1 MRTSRHLRQAPHV
14 FASSNVQSE
23 SAYEA
28 FVFATSC
35 RFSDLQT
42 SIAAATFSSPAT
54 SRGSIRTFGSSVIVV
69 DGILRSFDGGTP
81 AAAPRRAKA
90 LRDKGISRTPTRR
103 LPAYLGTGASRFAF
117 YILLWGYYFISR
129 DPSRRPRNDH
139 AVAPAISRSAVLP
152 DGHGELVEE
161 AICAGAERARPPGHL
176 ARHDHR
182 DLEQRPERT
191 RVRALPYDLG
201 GPDRRFRKHRGR
213 ARIEADV
220 RHAEP
225 RPARLGG
232 APALLHGDGPGVD
245 RPLDG
250 SHLRA
255 RIAAANSGAT
265 LTFVCGDRTVSV
277 AITSSQTFRFASAGP
292 TKRPWTHA
300 AITRRAPWAFS
311 SLAAVAIV
319 PPVEITSSTMPT
331 DLPRTSSAFGS
342 IFTVYESMR
351 SFSRESNGTPAIA
364 DASFANRIALSSG
377 ARSISTFVDFRYRP
391 IAGMPLTSRA
401 GSGKVLR
408 IPAL

>member
-1 MRTSRHLRQAPHV
+1 MGLLFYKPKPIARTEEP
-14 FASSNVQSE
+14 
-23 SAYEA
+23 
-28 FVFATSC
+28 
-35 RFSDLQT
+35 
-42 SIAAATFSSPAT
+42 
-54 SRGSIRTFGSSVIVV
+54 
-69 DGILRSFDGGTP
+69 
-81 AAAPRRAKA
+81 
-90 LRDKGISRTPTRR
+90 
-103 LPAYLGTGASRFAF
+103 
-117 YILLWGYYFISR
+117 
-129 DPSRRPRNDH
+129 H
-139 AVAPAISRSAVLP
+139 AVIAPAVSRSAVLP
-152 DGHGELVEE
+152 NGHGELVEE

-182 DLEQRPERT
+182 DLDQRPERT
-191 RVRALPYDLG
+191 RVRALPHDLG

-311 SLAAVAIV
+311 SFAAVAIV

-351 SFSRESNGTPAIA
+351 FFTRKSNGTPAVRRRAPASWIA
-364 DASFANRIALSSG
+364 SARRNSST
-377 ARSISTFVDFRYRP
+377 I
-391 IAGMPLTSRA
+391 I
-401 GSGKVLR
+401 GSGWVVWTSTTCSPETGPSSRTYRSPSGNPPGCFSKATSTKPTESSCA
-408 IPAL
+408 IPRARGTDAVPPTTFIGGPGASYGM